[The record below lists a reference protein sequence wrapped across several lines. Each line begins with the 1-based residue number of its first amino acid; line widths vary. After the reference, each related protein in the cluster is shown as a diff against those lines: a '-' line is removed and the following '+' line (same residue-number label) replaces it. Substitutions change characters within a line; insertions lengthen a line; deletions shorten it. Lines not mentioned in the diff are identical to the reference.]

1 MARRRYRA
9 WDAVAMDSHRGVA
22 GGAAVV
28 VEVLALR
35 VTGEGG
41 LAFRVLAGELGGG
54 RHPDAV
60 ARELLGLSRDSEE
73 HLLHSTSWRHEPAG
87 RVLLTYACC
96 PDPRPETAAVS
107 LHGEP
112 LARGEGPASPSPRR
126 PRIEQVAAHAVRH
139 LAFLRNTDTTARRVI
154 DSVPGLAAVLAS
166 WSPAPAGQLPEPARD
181 GQAVYAS
188 R

>member
-1 MARRRYRA
+1 MN
-9 WDAVAMDSHRGVA
+9 SHRGVA

-60 ARELLGLSRDSEE
+60 ARGLLGLSRDTGD
-73 HLLHSTSWRHEPAG
+73 HLLHSTSWRHEPGG
-87 RVLLTYACC
+87 RVVLTYACC
-96 PDPRPETAAVS
+96 PDPRPDLRAVPLRGET
-107 LHGEP
+107 P
-112 LARGEGPASPSPRR
+112 ARGEGPASPSPRR

-139 LAFLRNTDTTARRVI
+139 LAFLRHTDTVARQVI
-154 DSVPGLAAVLAS
+154 DSVPGLPGVLGS
-166 WSPAPAGQLPEPARD
+166 WSPAPAGQLPEPGGND
-181 GQAVYAS
+181 QPVFAS